1 MENKQND
8 KPNKE
13 ETGSPSNQSETK
25 EINPNDLTSN
35 QTKQSKTQENNKH
48 PYEKTNTGLIKIQ
61 GEEEKTKK
69 NENTPERE
77 EEIREEEIT
86 DGIHGVTKPIKFTK
100 EEKENNTDN
109 LYIKKGG
116 L

>member
-1 MENKQND
+1 MENKQNQ
-8 KPNKE
+8 E
-13 ETGSPSNQSETK
+13 ETGKQSIQQETK

-35 QTKQSKTQENNKH
+35 QTKKSEKQENNKH
-48 PYEKTNTGLIKIQ
+48 PYENTSTGLIKIQ

-86 DGIHGVTKPIKFTK
+86 DGIHGVTKPIKFTT
-100 EEKENNTDN
+100 EEKENKTDN
-109 LYIKKGG
+109 PYIKKGG